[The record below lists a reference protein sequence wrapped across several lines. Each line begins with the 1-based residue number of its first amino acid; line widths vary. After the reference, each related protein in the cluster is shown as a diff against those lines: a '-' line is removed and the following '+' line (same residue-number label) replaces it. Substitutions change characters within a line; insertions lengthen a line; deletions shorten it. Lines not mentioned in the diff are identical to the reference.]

1 MLTVSYKTRLVFIT
15 FLILSIRSDADVP
28 WISDAGNIGTGG
40 NHIIYEMNK
49 NGYISAGYACPYQ
62 LKELS
67 VRKLEILLPVFG
79 TDISGELGQCGDEV
93 FNETLILIKAGKLLS
108 EKIYLSVEC
117 GLYSVNSVISD
128 GGSTVL
134 TNLKLLFS
142 PAENFIFGTYVFN
155 PIGLDIKR
163 QSTNIKTNQ
172 SFHTGFRFDPVE
184 SFSFILE
191 YSRFIGKYSKL
202 SLGAD
207 YAILKTFH
215 LRGGVSLNPVISS
228 WGIGWNTNKLAL
240 SFAVNRHPALGIT
253 PAVSINYN
261 LKSK

>member
-1 MLTVSYKTRLVFIT
+1 VSYKTILVFIT
-15 FLILSIRSDADVP
+15 FLILSLRSDADVP
-28 WISDAGNIGTGG
+28 WISDSGNIGTGG

-49 NGYISAGYACPYQ
+49 NGYISAGYVCPYQ
-62 LKELS
+62 LNELS
-67 VRKLEILLPVFG
+67 IRTLEIMLPVSG
-79 TDISGELGQCGDEV
+79 TDIAGALGQCGDEV
-93 FNETLILIKAGKLLS
+93 FNETLVLIEAGKLLS

-117 GLYSVNSVISD
+117 GLYSVNSVISE

-134 TNLKLLFS
+134 TNLKMLYK
-142 PAENFIFGTYVFN
+142 PAENLIIGTYVFN
-155 PIGLDIKR
+155 PIGLEIKR
-163 QSTNIKTNQ
+163 QSANIKTGQ

-191 YSRFIGKYSKL
+191 YSRFIGKYSTL

-207 YAILKTFH
+207 YAILRTFH
-215 LRGGVSLNPVISS
+215 LKGGVSLNPVIPS

-240 SFAVNRHPALGIT
+240 SFAISRHPVLGVT